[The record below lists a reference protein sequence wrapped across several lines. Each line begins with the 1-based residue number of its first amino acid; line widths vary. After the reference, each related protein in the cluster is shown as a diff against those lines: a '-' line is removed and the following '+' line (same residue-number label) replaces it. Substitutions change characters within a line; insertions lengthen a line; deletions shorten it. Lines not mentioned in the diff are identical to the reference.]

1 MELKKKAMAG
11 TLESSDCM
19 ITIEPKVI
27 PGKEVEVEVE
37 SIVKTQFGKQ
47 IHNVICEVLN
57 EMNVTDVSVSIND
70 KGALDCVIVARLKTA
85 IMRAADEQSEFNWG
99 EQK

>member
-27 PGKEVEVEVE
+27 PGNEVEVE
-37 SIVKTQFGKQ
+37 SIVKTQFGQQ
-47 IHNVICEVLN
+47 IYDVICEVLN
-57 EMNVTDVSVSIND
+57 EMNVTDVLVSIND